1 MESKLQMYNRVLSTR
16 DELSDEFV
24 KEASD
29 NIQRKILLMEE
40 FRLARRIG
48 LYSSFGNEVKTD
60 QLFKESDR
68 QRKELYFPTFTPEG
82 DGAAYYRTMN
92 LKQLEPGMH
101 GKLEP
106 TDKQS
111 KLRDVSYLN
120 ALIVPGVVFDLKG
133 GRIGF
138 GKGFYDNCLAEFSGD
153 RIALAYDFQVV
164 PTLPVAA
171 AGKKVDWIVTE
182 QRIVRC

>member
-1 MESKLQMYNRVLSTR
+1 MESKLQLYNRVLSTR
-16 DELSDEFV
+16 DELSEEFV
-24 KEASD
+24 RGACDS
-29 NIQRKILLMEE
+29 IQRKILLMEE
-40 FRLARRIG
+40 FRLATRIG
-48 LYSSFGNEVKTD
+48 LYSSFGSEVRTD
-60 QLFKESDR
+60 LLFKEGDKN
-68 QRKELYFPTFTPEG
+68 RKELYYPTFTPEG
-82 DGAAYYRTMN
+82 AGAAYYRTMN
-92 LKQLEPGMH
+92 LGELEPGMH

-138 GKGFYDNCLAEFSGD
+138 GKGFYDSCLAEFSGD

-164 PTLPVAA
+164 SQLPVAV

-182 QRIVRC
+182 ERIIRC